1 MVCGAACFVGPEY
14 FRMEPGTALDIGAA
28 GGGNTRVL
36 LARGWAAFALEY
48 GLAGAEV
55 AKDRGIPVIRAD
67 GCLLPLRSNCLD
79 LVIAFDVLEHIQDDK
94 GAANEI
100 ARVLR
105 PGGTALIAVP
115 ADPRL
120 WSAHDEAVGHQR
132 RYTRETL
139 SATLLSAGLVLEHLS
154 SWNVLLRP
162 IAAWRRRRATG
173 SDLQRLP
180 AAVEPR
186 TTSDRRHR
194 TVPSPCQTAGGFTN
208 GACAESLKW
217 LPQCAHMGRY
227 FGSFSFTVWTPVPRG
242 VQERAARV
250 RGHHRGCRS
259 RLSRPDVSGCAK
271 ITLRHIPPTSPGRAT
286 GPSR

>member
-1 MVCGAACFVGPEY
+1 MEVAEIRKLAALEDTHWWYAERRALLARSISG
-14 FRMEPGTALDIGAA
+14 MEPGTALDIGAA

-36 LARGWAAFALEY
+36 LARGWTAFALEY

-67 GCLLPLRSNCLD
+67 GCLLPLRSKCLD
-79 LVIAFDVLEHIQDDK
+79 LVIAFDVLEHLEDDK
-94 GAANEI
+94 AAASEI

-120 WSAHDEAVGHQR
+120 WSAHDEAVGHHR

-139 SATLLSAGLVLEHLS
+139 SATLLSAGLILERLS

-180 AAVEPR
+180 APVNLGLRAIV
-186 TTSDRRHR
+186 
-194 TVPSPCQTAGGFTN
+194 A
-208 GACAESLKW
+208 AERYLPLAKRPGVSL
-217 LPQCAHMGRY
+217 M
-227 FGSFSFTVWTPVPRG
+227 
-242 VQERAARV
+242 ARV
-250 RGHHRGCRS
+250 RN
-259 RLSRPDVSGCAK
+259 P
-271 ITLRHIPPTSPGRAT
+271 
-286 GPSR
+286 